1 MADRRRRVV
10 WTGQA
15 RSALDEILTY
25 IAQDSLK
32 GARRVLEE
40 ALGTAESLA
49 TLSERGRI
57 VPELEESSIREVF
70 IGKYRLLYE
79 VKPLEVTVLA
89 ILHGARDF
97 AKAWEQG

>member
-15 RSALDEILTY
+15 QSALDEILSY
-25 IAQDSLK
+25 IAQDSLS
-32 GARRVLEE
+32 GARGLLEE
-40 ALGTAESLA
+40 ALGMAESLS

-57 VPELEESSIREVF
+57 VPELEDPSIREVL

-79 VKPLEVTVLA
+79 VKPMEVAILA

-97 AKAWEQG
+97 ATAWESE